1 MVGQISVASDAGT
14 YAIRMTGDVRMVL
27 CLSFDKFIRAMFEDP
42 QFDSV
47 VFDLSLAEAVDSTTL
62 GLMAKIALQC
72 RKVGVPRPVLVVTAA
87 GMVRLLETMGFEEI
101 FVITRSIGQ
110 GLDYAECLN
119 CEGGSEEIFKQRVI
133 DAHKV
138 LMSLNEHNH
147 QAFRE
152 LVETLER
159 ES

>member
-27 CLSFDKFIRAMFEDP
+27 CLSFDKFIRSMFADP

-47 VFDLSLAEAVDSTTL
+47 VFDLSAAEAVDSTTL

-72 RKVGVPRPVLVVTAA
+72 RKVGTPKPVLVAQA
-87 GMVRLLETMGFEEI
+87 SGMIRLLETMGFEDI
-101 FVITRSIGQ
+101 FVITRGVEPSMDNAER
-110 GLDYAECLN
+110 LD
-119 CEGGSEEIFKQRVI
+119 CEEGSEENFKKRVV

-138 LMSLNEHNH
+138 LMSLNEHNQ
-147 QAFRE
+147 QAFKE
-152 LVETLER
+152 LVETLEKQ
-159 ES
+159 